1 MFWDLQEKN
10 GSREGAVIAELTEM
24 LKLAVFLSLI
34 WALTLLYGEM
44 FSFWVPFLSCSWPHP
59 PSSSSM
65 TDGVDHQRDYVK
77 IAVLTD
83 PQLMDRTSLHLAP
96 KSFALEA
103 AQFYTDLYMRRAFL
117 SSILPSKPDIILFL
131 GDYFDGG
138 PFLSDEE
145 WQESQSRF
153 KHIFDIDMLEQT
165 TNIKLYYLA
174 GNHDIGYA
182 AFHSR
187 MPEVI
192 KRYEKAFG
200 ARNSQFTA
208 GKVDFITIDAQ
219 TLDGHPQN
227 NVTPATWE
235 FVKNVSKHLSS
246 NPRVLLTHIP
256 LYRPD
261 QTACGSY
268 RSSSIINQRIN
279 HAAQDN
285 EILYQNYITEKG
297 TNDLLDWIKPAL
309 VLSGHDH
316 DQCTVIHKSKYGSV
330 KEHTLGTI
338 SWQQGNL
345 FPSYMLLSA
354 SNLILPNGSMP
365 EAAIS
370 TKVCFLPVQLYIYI
384 WYILLFVMTLLI
396 AVLWPTNGVLF
407 PHYLDGFLMNV
418 RGLISSSFS
427 GGGKKLKSED
437 EIYEYEEIW
446 DAEGSMH
453 LIKKTFKVSSTCS
466 SDSASVERGNAVMRS
481 VARKQ
486 ETDTSNP
493 SDVTLHIGSDTA
505 VKALPRTN
513 KSKTKMVIRRL
524 VRTLSI
530 ITIIAAFNIPLYM
543 MLLFKDWIDK

>member
-1 MFWDLQEKN
+1 
-10 GSREGAVIAELTEM
+10 M
-24 LKLAVFLSLI
+24 LKLAAFLSLI

-44 FSFWVPFLSCSWPHP
+44 FSFWLPFLSCSWPHP
-59 PSSSSM
+59 PSSM
-65 TDGVDHQRDYVK
+65 TDGVDHQRNYVK

-96 KSFALEA
+96 KSLALEA

-145 WQESQSRF
+145 WQESWTRF
-153 KHIFDIDMLEQT
+153 KHIFDIDMLEQA

-182 AFHSR
+182 AFHSH

-200 ARNSQFTA
+200 ARNYQFTA
-208 GKVDFITIDAQ
+208 GKVDFIAIDAQ

-227 NVTPATWE
+227 NVTPATWN
-235 FVKNVSKHLSS
+235 FVKNVSKHSSS

-261 QTACGSY
+261 LTACGPY
-268 RSSSIINQRIN
+268 RASSIINQRIN
-279 HAAQDN
+279 RAAHDN
-285 EILYQNYITEKG
+285 EILYQNYITENG
-297 TNDLLDWIKPAL
+297 TNDLLDAIKPAL
-309 VLSGHDH
+309 ILSGHDH

-354 SNLILPNGSMP
+354 SKLVLPDGSMP
-365 EAAIS
+365 DEAIS
-370 TKVCFLPVQLYIYI
+370 AKVCFLPTQTYIYI
-384 WYILLFVMTLLI
+384 WYLFLFVMTLLI
-396 AVLWPTNGVLF
+396 AVLWPTNGILI
-407 PHYLDGFLMNV
+407 PHYLGEFLRNI
-418 RGLISSSFS
+418 RSLISSSFS

-466 SDSASVERGNAVMRS
+466 SESASVERGNAIMRS
-481 VARKQ
+481 VAKKPNAQ
-486 ETDTSNP
+486 EADASNP
-493 SDVTLHIGSDTA
+493 MDVTLHIGSDA
-505 VKALPRTN
+505 PVKALPRTN

-530 ITIIAAFNIPLYM
+530 ISIVAAFNVPLYM

>member
-1 MFWDLQEKN
+1 
-10 GSREGAVIAELTEM
+10 M

-59 PSSSSM
+59 PPSSSM
-65 TDGVDHQRDYVK
+65 TDGLDHQRDYVK

-145 WQESQSRF
+145 WQESWSRF

-200 ARNSQFTA
+200 ARNYQFTA

-279 HAAQDN
+279 RAAQDN

-297 TNDLLDWIKPAL
+297 TNDLLDSIKPAL
-309 VLSGHDH
+309 ILSGHDH
-316 DQCTVIHKSKYGSV
+316 DQCTVIHKSKYGSI

-365 EAAIS
+365 EEAIS

-407 PHYLDGFLMNV
+407 PHYLDGFLRNV

-466 SDSASVERGNAVMRS
+466 SDSASVERGNAIMRS

-493 SDVTLHIGSDTA
+493 ADVTLLIGSDTA

-513 KSKTKMVIRRL
+513 KSKTKMLIRRL

>member
-1 MFWDLQEKN
+1 
-10 GSREGAVIAELTEM
+10 M
-24 LKLAVFLSLI
+24 LKLAVSLSLI

-44 FSFWVPFLSCSWPHP
+44 FSFWVPFLSCSWSHP

-145 WQESQSRF
+145 WQESRSRF

-200 ARNSQFTA
+200 ARNYQFTA

-261 QTACGSY
+261 QTVCGSY

-279 HAAQDN
+279 RAAQDN

-297 TNDLLDWIKPAL
+297 TNDLLDLIKPAL

-365 EAAIS
+365 EEAIS

-513 KSKTKMVIRRL
+513 KSKAKMVIRRL

>member
-1 MFWDLQEKN
+1 MFLASSPFFFFHGKVPNFDEVSILGFGIPHLKQLN
-10 GSREGAVIAELTEM
+10 SRSGNIQLTVDQWKMKFILPTE
-24 LKLAVFLSLI
+24 
-34 WALTLLYGEM
+34 
-44 FSFWVPFLSCSWPHP
+44 
-59 PSSSSM
+59 SS
-65 TDGVDHQRDYVK
+65 DGVDHQRDYVK

-103 AQFYTDLYMRRAFL
+103 AQFYTYLYMRRAFL

-131 GDYFDGG
+131 GDCSDGG
-138 PFLSDEE
+138 SFLSDEE
-145 WQESQSRF
+145 WQESRSRF

-192 KRYEKAFG
+192 KQDEKAFG
-200 ARNSQFTA
+200 ARSYQFTA

-219 TLDGHPQN
+219 TLDGYPQD

-261 QTACGSY
+261 QTVCGSY

-279 HAAQDN
+279 RAAQDN
-285 EILYQNYITEKG
+285 EILYHNYITEKG
-297 TNDLLDWIKPAL
+297 TNVLLDSIKPAL
-309 VLSGHDH
+309 VLSWHDH

-365 EAAIS
+365 EEAIS

-407 PHYLDGFLMNV
+407 PHYLDGFLRNV

-427 GGGKKLKSED
+427 GGGEKLKSED

-505 VKALPRTN
+505 VKALPQTN
-513 KSKTKMVIRRL
+513 KSKTEMVIRRL

>member
-1 MFWDLQEKN
+1 
-10 GSREGAVIAELTEM
+10 M
-24 LKLAVFLSLI
+24 LKLAALLSFI
-34 WALTLLYGEM
+34 WALSLLYGEM
-44 FSFWVPFLSCSWPHP
+44 FSFWVPFFSCSWPRL
-59 PSSSSM
+59 PSST

-83 PQLMDRTSLHLAP
+83 PQLMDRTSLRLAP
-96 KSFALEA
+96 KSLALEA

-145 WQESQSRF
+145 WQESWSRF
-153 KHIFDIDMLEQT
+153 KHIFDLEMLEQT

-182 AFHSR
+182 AFHSH

-200 ARNSQFTA
+200 ARNYQFTA
-208 GKVDFITIDAQ
+208 GKVDFIAIDAQ
-219 TLDGHPQN
+219 TLDDSQQDILSPGHPQN
-227 NVTPATWE
+227 NETPATWN
-235 FVKNVSKHLSS
+235 FVKNVSKHPSL
-246 NPRVLLTHIP
+246 NPRVLLTHIS

-261 QTACGSY
+261 LTACGPY

-279 HAAQDN
+279 RAAFDN
-285 EILYQNYITEKG
+285 EILYQNYITENG
-297 TNDLLDWIKPAL
+297 TNDLLDSIKPAL
-309 VLSGHDH
+309 ILSGHDH

-354 SNLILPNGSMP
+354 SNLVLPDGSMP
-365 EAAIS
+365 EEAIS
-370 TKVCFLPVQLYIYI
+370 TKVCFLPVQTYIYI
-384 WYILLFVMTLLI
+384 WYLFLFVMTLLI
-396 AVLWPTNGVLF
+396 AVLWPTNGMLF
-407 PHYLDGFLMNV
+407 PHYLDGFLRNI
-418 RGLISSSFS
+418 RSLISSSFS
-427 GGGKKLKSED
+427 GGEKKLKNED

-453 LIKKTFKVSSTCS
+453 LIKKTFKVSSTHS
-466 SDSASVERGNAVMRS
+466 GKSASVERGNAVMRS
-481 VARKQ
+481 VTKKPNAQ
-486 ETDTSNP
+486 ETDASNP
-493 SDVTLHIGSDTA
+493 ADVTLHIGSDG
-505 VKALPRTN
+505 VIKALPRTN

-530 ITIIAAFNIPLYM
+530 LSIVAAFNIPLYM

>member
-1 MFWDLQEKN
+1 
-10 GSREGAVIAELTEM
+10 M
-24 LKLAVFLSLI
+24 LKLAAFLSLV

-44 FSFWVPFLSCSWPHP
+44 FSFWVPFFSCSWPHP
-59 PSSSSM
+59 TSSM
-65 TDGVDHQRDYVK
+65 TDGVDHRRDYVK
-77 IAVLTD
+77 IAVLAD

-96 KSFALEA
+96 KSLALEA

-117 SSILPSKPDIILFL
+117 SSILPSKPDVILFL

-145 WQESQSRF
+145 WQESWSRF
-153 KHIFDIDMLEQT
+153 KHIFDIDMLAQI

-182 AFHSR
+182 AFHSH
-187 MPEVI
+187 MPEVW
-192 KRYEKAFG
+192 
-200 ARNSQFTA
+200 
-208 GKVDFITIDAQ
+208 
-219 TLDGHPQN
+219 HPQN
-227 NVTPATWE
+227 NVTPATWN
-235 FVKNVSKHLSS
+235 FVKNVLKHSSS

-261 QTACGSY
+261 LTACGPY
-268 RSSSIINQRIN
+268 RASSIINQRIN
-279 HAAQDN
+279 RAAHDN
-285 EILYQNYITEKG
+285 EILYQNYITENG
-297 TNDLLDWIKPAL
+297 TNDLLDAIKPAL

-354 SNLILPNGSMP
+354 SNHILQDGSMP
-365 EAAIS
+365 EEAIS
-370 TKVCFLPVQLYIYI
+370 TKVCFLPVQTYIYI
-384 WYILLFVMTLLI
+384 WYLFLFVTTLLI
-396 AVLWPTNGVLF
+396 AVLWPPNGVFF
-407 PHYLDGFLMNV
+407 PHYLGGFLRNI
-418 RGLISSSFS
+418 RSLISSSFS

-453 LIKKTFKVSSTCS
+453 LIKKTFKVPSTCAS
-466 SDSASVERGNAVMRS
+466 ESASVERGNAVMRS
-481 VARKQ
+481 VAKKPNAQ
-486 ETDTSNP
+486 ESDAANP
-493 SDVTLHIGSDTA
+493 MDVTLHIGSDA
-505 VKALPRTN
+505 LVKAPLRTN

-530 ITIIAAFNIPLYM
+530 ISIVAAFNVPLYM

>member
-1 MFWDLQEKN
+1 
-10 GSREGAVIAELTEM
+10 
-24 LKLAVFLSLI
+24 
-34 WALTLLYGEM
+34 
-44 FSFWVPFLSCSWPHP
+44 
-59 PSSSSM
+59 
-65 TDGVDHQRDYVK
+65 
-77 IAVLTD
+77 
-83 PQLMDRTSLHLAP
+83 
-96 KSFALEA
+96 
-103 AQFYTDLYMRRAFL
+103 
-117 SSILPSKPDIILFL
+117 
-131 GDYFDGG
+131 
-138 PFLSDEE
+138 
-145 WQESQSRF
+145 
-153 KHIFDIDMLEQT
+153 MLEQT

-182 AFHSR
+182 AFHSH

-200 ARNSQFTA
+200 ARYYQFTA
-208 GKVDFITIDAQ
+208 GKVDFIAIDAL

-227 NVTPATWE
+227 DVTSATWD
-235 FVKNVSKHLSS
+235 FVKNVSKHSSS

-261 QTACGSY
+261 QTACGPY

-279 HAAQDN
+279 RAAQDN
-285 EILYQNYITEKG
+285 EILYQNYITENG
-297 TNDLLDWIKPAL
+297 TNDLLDSIKPAL
-309 VLSGHDH
+309 ILSGHDH

-354 SNLILPNGSMP
+354 SNLVLLDGSKP
-365 EAAIS
+365 ENAIS
-370 TKVCFLPVQLYIYI
+370 TKVCFLPVQTYIYI
-384 WYILLFVMTLLI
+384 WYLLLFVMTLLF

-407 PHYLDGFLMNV
+407 LHYLGGFLSNV
-418 RGLISSSFS
+418 RSLISSSFS
-427 GGGKKLKSED
+427 GDGKKLKSED

-453 LIKKTFKVSSTCS
+453 LIKKSFKVSSTCS
-466 SDSASVERGNAVMRS
+466 SESASVERGNAVMRS

-486 ETDTSNP
+486 ETDASNP
-493 SDVTLHIGSDTA
+493 SDVTLHIGSDAA

-530 ITIIAAFNIPLYM
+530 ISIVAAFNIPLYM